1 MLKKLL
7 SLVRNVQAWLWRQ
20 MYEYCVSTLDC
31 YIMYRVKI
39 HYVLYCI
46 VWFPFQTYLMVTNI
60 FSLWPQVNLLDYT
73 LVLDVVFN
81 SMPIGRYS
89 RQPILMIGDRVL
101 VTLFND
107 GGIYN
112 IALH

>member
-1 MLKKLL
+1 ML
-7 SLVRNVQAWLWRQ
+7 
-20 MYEYCVSTLDC
+20 Y
-31 YIMYRVKI
+31 
-39 HYVLYCI
+39 YVLYYI
-46 VWFPFQTYLMVTNI
+46 MLPLQTYLMVTNI
-60 FSLWPQVNLLDYT
+60 FSHWPQVNLLDYT

-107 GGIYN
+107 GGIY
-112 IALH
+112 ITALHWCIMQQTLV